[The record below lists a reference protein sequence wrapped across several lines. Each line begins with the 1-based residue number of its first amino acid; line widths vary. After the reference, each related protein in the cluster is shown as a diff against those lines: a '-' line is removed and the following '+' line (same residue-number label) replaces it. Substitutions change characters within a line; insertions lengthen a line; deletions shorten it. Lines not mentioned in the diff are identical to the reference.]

1 MSKPDYAL
9 IGLIV
14 VFVIFGLLMLTSAS
28 APFAINKF
36 DNDSYHYVKKQI
48 THGLLPGIFLFLIFF
63 RLDYRRL
70 KKYSNWIFA
79 GAVLLLILVF
89 VPGVGIKLGS
99 ARSWISVGGLF
110 SFQPSE
116 IAKLALII
124 FLSAWLEYRTVIKHM
139 PARETLIRFL
149 IILGIVSGLVLLEP
163 DMGTM
168 AIIVFIGLLLY
179 FVSGAPVR
187 YFLGIG
193 VATGIAF
200 FGLIKMAPYRM
211 ARFTAFLDPSID
223 PQGAGYHIGQA
234 LLAIGSG
241 GFFGVGFGHSRQKF
255 QYLPEVSADSIFA
268 IVGEELGFLFS
279 ALFVIGLIIFFV
291 RGLKIASYAP
301 DFFGKLLATGITG
314 WIVIQSFINIAAML
328 SLMPLTGIPLPFI
341 SYGGT
346 ALMTTLAGCGILVN
360 ISRWK

>member
-149 IILGIVSGLVLLEP
+149 IILGIVSGLV
-163 DMGTM
+163 
-168 AIIVFIGLLLY
+168 
-179 FVSGAPVR
+179 
-187 YFLGIG
+187 
-193 VATGIAF
+193 
-200 FGLIKMAPYRM
+200 
-211 ARFTAFLDPSID
+211 
-223 PQGAGYHIGQA
+223 
-234 LLAIGSG
+234 
-241 GFFGVGFGHSRQKF
+241 
-255 QYLPEVSADSIFA
+255 
-268 IVGEELGFLFS
+268 
-279 ALFVIGLIIFFV
+279 
-291 RGLKIASYAP
+291 
-301 DFFGKLLATGITG
+301 
-314 WIVIQSFINIAAML
+314 
-328 SLMPLTGIPLPFI
+328 
-341 SYGGT
+341 
-346 ALMTTLAGCGILVN
+346 
-360 ISRWK
+360 